1 VWKFCA
7 RKPRNFCCVCAV
19 VLCRKFG
26 VEVRDFGSSWRDGVA
41 FSALIHG
48 LRPELVDMSVL
59 DQKSPRVNL
68 ERAFSIAE
76 EHLGIPRLLDV
87 EGMKCDAVVIPAH
100 WHHSLIYI
108 RVVKQLNNF
117 FNRINYAINFF
128 NHALIT
134 VLMHILFVIFFNLF
148 MFYLQVDVIGPL
160 LLNTSLLLV
169 LITVLIRLITVTD

>member
-1 VWKFCA
+1 MWKFCA
-7 RKPRNFCCVCAV
+7 RKPRNFCSVCAV

-108 RVVKQLNNF
+108 RVVKQLIF
-117 FNRINYAINFF
+117 LIALIMRLIFF